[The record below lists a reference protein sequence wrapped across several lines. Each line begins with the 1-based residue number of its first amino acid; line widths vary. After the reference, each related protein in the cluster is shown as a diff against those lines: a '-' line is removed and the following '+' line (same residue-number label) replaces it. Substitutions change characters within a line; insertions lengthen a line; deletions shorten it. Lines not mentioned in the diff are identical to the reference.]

1 MGIVSFI
8 KDAGDKLF
16 GTDEIEAPKG
26 PTVEEKLAS
35 KEAAELRASAA
46 LKTLV
51 EKKGFEIDDL
61 DVAYADKVARIS
73 GTTEK
78 QETAE
83 KAVLTVGNIN
93 GVSEVNNQIEV
104 VTPTQEAIYY
114 TVQSGDWLS
123 KIAKSQYGDANKYNV
138 IFEANKPMLEHPDKI
153 YPGQVLRIPPLD

>member
-26 PTVEEKLAS
+26 PTAEEKLAT
-35 KEAAELRASAA
+35 KNAAEAKASAA
-46 LKTLV
+46 LKNLV
-51 EKKGFEIDDL
+51 EKKGFEIDNL
-61 DVAYADKVARIS
+61 DVVYADKVAAIY
-73 GTTEK
+73 GTTEG
-78 QETAE
+78 QATAE
-83 KAVLTVGNIN
+83 KAVLTIGNIN
-93 GVSEVNNQIEV
+93 GVSEVNNQLEV
-104 VTPTQEAIYY
+104 VKPTKEAVYY

>member
-16 GTDEIEAPKG
+16 GTDEIEEPKG
-26 PTVEEKLAS
+26 PTAEEKLAA
-35 KEAAELRASAA
+35 KQAAEGRASAA

-51 EKKGFEIDDL
+51 EKKGFEIDNL
-61 DVAYADKVARIS
+61 DVVYTDKVATIS

-93 GVSEVNNQIEV
+93 GVSEVNNQLEV
-104 VTPTQEAIYY
+104 VTPTPEAVYY
-114 TVQSGDWLS
+114 TVQKGDWLS
-123 KIAKSQYGDANKYNV
+123 KIAKSQYGDANKYNA